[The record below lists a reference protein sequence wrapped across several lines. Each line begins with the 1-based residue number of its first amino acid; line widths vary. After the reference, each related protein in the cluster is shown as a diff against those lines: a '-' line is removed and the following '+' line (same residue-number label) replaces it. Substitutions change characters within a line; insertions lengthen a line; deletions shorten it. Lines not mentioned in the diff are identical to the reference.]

1 VGNTF
6 LNSLRFG
13 GPANHDTIDPFVRRI
28 GQRRGSN
35 KPNTLSKRDS
45 KTTVQVTHP
54 AHPLK
59 GQVLAI
65 LPMVGGKPDA
75 NQVLVALPDGEQQLI
90 PTEWTDLGL
99 GLFRQQFV
107 AMV

>member
-1 VGNTF
+1 
-6 LNSLRFG
+6 
-13 GPANHDTIDPFVRRI
+13 
-28 GQRRGSN
+28 
-35 KPNTLSKRDS
+35 
-45 KTTVQVTHP
+45 
-54 AHPLK
+54 
-59 GQVLAI
+59 
-65 LPMVGGKPDA
+65 MVGGKLDA